1 MNSENTNNITGEQQQ
16 FIVDNSIPKDL
27 LPSLSMVFAVLMA
40 FLCVAGTVTN
50 TLSLIIFA
58 KASSRRRSINVLLCG
73 LSASDLCLCILAL
86 PVFSLAQLQQFIP
99 GLPPSLANHLLV
111 FCYPL
116 CLMAQT
122 MSVWMLVGITIDRWL
137 AVCYPFSIRIH
148 CTVKRA
154 RLIVLGTFLFSLFY
168 NLVRFWEYR
177 IDSNGE
183 IVGLLRDDYLFM
195 LLYQNLATTLSQFL
209 LPLCVLCPLNLQVA
223 RSILAAR
230 ERRKNMLWTELSS
243 VEASSREQSTAAMM
257 LVVVLGAATC
267 GLCNDGGGLLGMP
280 LLLSLL
286 GFNGLTGNIGN
297 PIASRN
303 ADNPPPPP
311 SPNAIRAGA
320 PPIREE
326 SGDDENNETTAE
338 NNFNNISIQNSF
350 PNFTPLSNNRRDSN
364 NPTKNNNNNIQPLNF
379 AIPPGLQILDHQK
392 IREKL
397 IQLGVIRGGFN

>member
-1 MNSENTNNITGEQQQ
+1 MLFILLLRIYLSQYLLPFIIIFIY
-16 FIVDNSIPKDL
+16 FIVKDANATSAVPNICPSNQLYFGPCIGGECPPTCPVVCTCVGRRDCCTTLQNGTNGGGGSISSNL
-27 LPSLSMVFAVLMA
+27 L
-40 FLCVAGTVTN
+40 T
-50 TLSLIIFA
+50 
-58 KASSRRRSINVLLCG
+58 RLL
-73 LSASDLCLCILAL
+73 LAL
-86 PVFSLAQLQQFIP
+86 LLSS
-99 GLPPSLANHLLV
+99 PPSNIGG
-111 FCYPL
+111 P
-116 CLMAQT
+116 
-122 MSVWMLVGITIDRWL
+122 
-137 AVCYPFSIRIH
+137 
-148 CTVKRA
+148 RA
-154 RLIVLGTFLFSLFY
+154 RLSL
-168 NLVRFWEYR
+168 
-177 IDSNGE
+177 
-183 IVGLLRDDYLFM
+183 
-195 LLYQNLATTLSQFL
+195 
-209 LPLCVLCPLNLQVA
+209 VLCRDLALNCALYTFYCAIPVYA
-223 RSILAAR
+223 LCMRSNCKLIFIYSILLI
-230 ERRKNMLWTELSS
+230 KK
-243 VEASSREQSTAAMM
+243 
-257 LVVVLGAATC
+257 GAATC

-286 GFNGLTGNIGN
+286 GFNGWDLYIFLKIVKSSLGLTGNIGN